1 MRPGRRM
8 KTFGC
13 DFWAAV
19 FVSGAFRPEMWRPAV
34 LGSVFTHR
42 VCKWA
47 GGAGRKPE
55 HQSGPDQRHHLPAG
69 PAGWV
74 LPHPGRVGSVRVW
87 FLLSFCIAAF
97 YSPLSG
103 SDDAS
108 REVLHSSYNLTSTL
122 AAVIHHHGNTP
133 GDPLV
138 LQVETNSS
146 NMEKLLK

>member
-1 MRPGRRM
+1 MDIATCLKSLLVTIQQYRDSRTVQHTELSSL
-8 KTFGC
+8 KC
-13 DFWAAV
+13 DGLLSSGQFLPTEC
-19 FVSGAFRPEMWRPAV
+19 VSGLVELAGNPSTSPA
-34 LGSVFTHR
+34 LTS
-42 VCKWA
+42 A
-47 GGAGRKPE
+47 II
-55 HQSGPDQRHHLPAG
+55 S
-69 PAGWV
+69 
-74 LPHPGRVGSVRVW
+74 
-87 FLLSFCIAAF
+87 LLAQ
-97 YSPLSG
+97 LG